1 MENNDLTEKKRN
13 IIKHK
18 NLLSYI
24 KTSKEV
30 LRFGGI
36 EIKKKIKCH
45 KRPFFEKK
53 KEYIEKLLVTNKIF
67 FKKKL

>member
-53 KEYIEKLLVTNKIF
+53 KRIY
-67 FKKKL
+67 

>member
-24 KTSKEV
+24 KTSREI
-30 LRFGGI
+30 LRFGG
-36 EIKKKIKCH
+36 KKKI
-45 KRPFFEKK
+45 
-53 KEYIEKLLVTNKIF
+53 
-67 FKKKL
+67 

>member
-36 EIKKKIKCH
+36 EIKKKLNAIKDL
-45 KRPFFEKK
+45 FLKK
-53 KEYIEKLLVTNKIF
+53 KKNILRNY
-67 FKKKL
+67 